1 MNCLPVYLFTWYS
14 TNCSGVNPA
23 CEVVWTTLLAKTTRA
38 SAHEFGTHN
47 IFESSRVVVRKFYI
61 NFFQEIV
68 VAMQK
73 LASIGLV
80 AEGAGAAPL
89 IPAVD
94 GRAGAGNIVC
104 VVSGK
109 NIDTE
114 KLKTALSGN
123 IPPP

>member
-1 MNCLPVYLFTWYS
+1 
-14 TNCSGVNPA
+14 
-23 CEVVWTTLLAKTTRA
+23 
-38 SAHEFGTHN
+38 
-47 IFESSRVVVRKFYI
+47 
-61 NFFQEIV
+61 
-68 VAMQK
+68 MQK

-80 AEGAGAAPL
+80 TEGAGAAPL

-94 GRAGAGNIVC
+94 GRAGEGNIVC
-104 VVSGK
+104 VVSGR